1 MEVQYNLPTA
11 RDEICKFDLKITVK
25 EIKDKPGKLFG
36 PVQSDAS
43 EGEGDNKRP
52 VGGKKAGNKKKGA
65 KGRRKCKGKN
75 RNKRRCRDKGEKRRP
90 PPKHQP
96 VRSIHLKVC
105 TR

>member
-1 MEVQYNLPTA
+1 MEVRYNLPTS
-11 RDEICKFDLKITVK
+11 RDEICKFDLKTTVK

-36 PVQSDAS
+36 PVQSDAA

-52 VGGKKAGNKKKGA
+52 VERKKAGNKKRQGKG
-65 KGRRKCKGKN
+65 KRRCKGKN
-75 RNKRRCRDKGEKRRP
+75 KNKRRCRDKGKKPKP

-96 VRSIHLKVC
+96 VRSIQLKVC